1 MGDIDAIFAFAI
13 AFVFYGAGPLYLAS
27 ERKKLIRKLQ
37 YWIFCV
43 LYDATIFIALQLITG
58 NAISLSGLAVAMLIF
73 GTVFYFIGLIILRK
87 KDLTATP
94 QLPAEPEAG
103 SAPTP
108 EPISSP
114 APQAVPAQPDTPL
127 SITETWYTCPSCGCL
142 LPTGEACACGYHPPK
157 VEPPKAPVKKQKW
170 PIVAVAVLAVAL
182 ACSVFY
188 NVEQHNKITQVQ
200 AQVNL
205 KQEMIDHYV
214 DDIRSLHEQ
223 AERVDSY
230 IDAVSFYASRACV
243 VSSGSN
249 LYHRDPTCADCDLS
263 YFWIYN
269 VEKAISLGY
278 SQCPNCSALS
288 LGGNTSSYLQYLI
301 EQNK

>member
-170 PIVAVAVLAVAL
+170 PIVAVAVLVVAL

-188 NVEQHNKITQVQ
+188 NVEQHNEITQTQVQ
-200 AQVNL
+200 LSA
-205 KQEMIDHYV
+205 KQEMIDSKQVMIDYYV
-214 DDIRSLHEQ
+214 DNIRSLQE
-223 AERVDSY
+223 
-230 IDAVSFYASRACV
+230 
-243 VSSGSN
+243 
-249 LYHRDPTCADCDLS
+249 
-263 YFWIYN
+263 YN
-269 VEKAISLGY
+269 
-278 SQCPNCSALS
+278 
-288 LGGNTSSYLQYLI
+288 SYLKEDVEYLCGI
-301 EQNK
+301 SSDFNTAKLRHTIRQDRIQRAFNALVQK

>member
-43 LYDATIFIALQLITG
+43 LYDAIIFIVLQLITG

-73 GTVFYFIGLIILRK
+73 GTIFYFIGLVILRK
-87 KDLTATP
+87 RGMVAVPSAQPTVP
-94 QLPAEPEAG
+94 QPPVKSEDV
-103 SAPTP
+103 SAPASQT
-108 EPISSP
+108 
-114 APQAVPAQPDTPL
+114 APAQPDTPL

-142 LPTGEACACGYHPPK
+142 LPTGEVCSCGYHPPMTD
-157 VEPPKAPVKKQKW
+157 PPKVSVKKQKW
-170 PIVAVAVLAVAL
+170 TIVAVAVLAVVL